1 MLKYSV
7 ASIALLAL
15 GLSACLDDPTS
26 NTGCQPHSNPVTG
39 QAGDTIITQLG
50 LRYLVES
57 PGSSQQEARWCSLV
71 LVQYT
76 GQLENGTV
84 FDSGT
89 LDFIPGE
96 GGVITGFQF
105 GVVGMRVDE
114 HRRLFIPA
122 ALGYGPQAAVDSLGN
137 TVIPPNSPL
146 IFDVT
151 LVSTQ

>member
-7 ASIALLAL
+7 AAVALLAV

-26 NTGCQPHSNPVTG
+26 NQTCQPHNNAITG

-50 LRYLVES
+50 LRYVVQAQ
-57 PGSSQQEARWCSLV
+57 GSSQQQARWCSLV
-71 LVQYT
+71 VVQYT

-84 FDSGT
+84 FDFGT
-89 LDFIPGE
+89 IDFIPGE

-114 HRRLFIPA
+114 RRRLFIPA
-122 ALGYGPQAAVDSLGN
+122 SLGYGPQAATDSLGN
-137 TVIPPNSPL
+137 VVIPPNSPL
-146 IFDVT
+146 IFDVN